1 MNWEFFGVNGA
12 GLDRDVGRDG
22 AGFLAYLFGGT
33 DIGERAPTGIMW
45 KKRISFVGVD
55 GARL

>member
-1 MNWEFFGVNGA
+1 MNGA
-12 GLDRDVGRDG
+12 RLDRDVGGDG
-22 AGFLAYLFGGT
+22 AGFLGYLFVVT

-45 KKRISFVGVD
+45 KTLISFVGVD